1 MRQAPKLTLPR
12 QRQMP
17 NKATSRTGQ
26 DPVIAEFLQAMAADR
41 GLAANSLVAYERDL
55 NGCLE
60 GLSLAGR
67 HFDNCDADDLRG
79 LLADW
84 TDSGLAARSVARR
97 LSALRQMMSWLVEE
111 RVRPDNP
118 CRWIDNPKQ
127 PAALPKSLSEEEIT
141 ALIAAAR
148 ALTPPAEALR
158 TTAMLEL
165 LYATGLRVSELVS
178 LPVDQ
183 FRRELETVIVTGK
196 GGKERL
202 VATGAP
208 ARDAIAAWMA
218 SRDATADFV
227 TSPFLFPWR
236 DSHVSRQQFAAALKR
251 VGTAAGIDPR
261 RVSPHVVRHSFAT
274 HMLNRGADLRGLQTL
289 LGHADISTTQIYT
302 KTRPDRLAGL
312 VAAAH
317 PLAKANQGD

>member
-1 MRQAPKLTLPR
+1 
-12 QRQMP
+12 
-17 NKATSRTGQ
+17 
-26 DPVIAEFLQAMAADR
+26 MAADR
-41 GLAANSLVAYERDL
+41 GLARNSLSAYRRDL
-55 NGCLE
+55 
-60 GLSLAGR
+60 LACHDGITER
-67 HFDNCDADDLRG
+67 GGDFASCTADDLRD
-79 LLADW
+79 LLARWRDR
-84 TDSGLAARSVARR
+84 GLAARSVARR

-111 RVRPDNP
+111 RIRIDNP

-127 PAALPKSLSEEEIT
+127 PSTLPKSLSEDEIT
-141 ALIAAAR
+141 RLIAAAAQLPR
-148 ALTPPAEALR
+148 AADASR
-158 TTAMLEL
+158 MTAMLEL

-183 FRRELETVIVTGK
+183 FRRHLETIIVTGK

-202 VATGAP
+202 VALGAP
-208 ARDAIAAWMA
+208 ARSAIAAWLTD
-218 SRDATADFV
+218 RDNVPAHV
-227 TSPFLFPWR
+227 TSPYLFPR
-236 DSHVSRQQFAAALKR
+236 GDDHMTRQQFAAALK
-251 VGTAAGIDPR
+251 GLAAPAGIDPR

-317 PLAKANQGD
+317 PLARQNQGD

>member
-1 MRQAPKLTLPR
+1 M
-12 QRQMP
+12 
-17 NKATSRTGQ
+17 
-26 DPVIAEFLQAMAADR
+26 
-41 GLAANSLVAYERDL
+41 
-55 NGCLE
+55 
-60 GLSLAGR
+60 
-67 HFDNCDADDLRG
+67 
-79 LLADW
+79 DW
-84 TDSGLAARSVARR
+84 TVSGLAARSVARR
-97 LSALRQMMSWLVEE
+97 LSALRQMMAWLVEE

-141 ALIAAAR
+141 ALITAAR
-148 ALTPPAEALR
+148 ALAPAAEALR
-158 TTAMLEL
+158 MTAMLEL
-165 LYATGLRVSELVS
+165 LYATGLRVSELIS

-202 VATGAP
+202 VAMGTP
-208 ARDAIAAWMA
+208 ARDATVAWMA
-218 SRDATADFV
+218 ARDATEAFV
-227 TSPFLFPWR
+227 TSPYLFPFR
-236 DSHVSRQQFAAALKR
+236 DSHVSRQQFAAALKQ
-251 VGTAAGIDPR
+251 VGAAAGIDPR

>member
-1 MRQAPKLTLPR
+1 MVPLSLCRNW
-12 QRQMP
+12 MP
-17 NKATSRTGQ
+17 MTKADTPAGTSADAALVT
-26 DPVIAEFLQAMAADR
+26 EFLQAMAADR
-41 GLAANSLVAYERDL
+41 GLARNSLAAYRRDL
-55 NGCLE
+55 AVCLDDIAARRRDVTSCTAE
-60 GLSLAGR
+60 DLRAVLAGW
-67 HFDNCDADDLRG
+67 HDQ
-79 LLADW
+79 
-84 TDSGLAARSVARR
+84 GLAARSVARR

-111 RVRPDNP
+111 RIRSDNP

-127 PAALPKSLSEEEIT
+127 PASLPKSLAEAEI
-141 ALIAAAR
+141 AGLIAAAR
-148 ALTPPAEALR
+148 ALPRPAEASR
-158 TTAMLEL
+158 MTAMLEL

-183 FRRELETVIVTGK
+183 FRRNLETIIVTGK

-202 VATGAP
+202 VALGAP
-208 ARDAIAAWMA
+208 ARHAIAGWMEV
-218 SRDATADFV
+218 RDGVAANV
-227 TSPFLFPWR
+227 TSPFLFPHG
-236 DSHVSRQQFAAALKR
+236 DSHVTRQQFATALKR
-251 VGTAAGIDPR
+251 LAPVAGIDPR

-317 PLAKANQGD
+317 PLAPGNQGD

>member
-1 MRQAPKLTLPR
+1 
-12 QRQMP
+12 
-17 NKATSRTGQ
+17 
-26 DPVIAEFLQAMAADR
+26 
-41 GLAANSLVAYERDL
+41 
-55 NGCLE
+55 
-60 GLSLAGR
+60 
-67 HFDNCDADDLRG
+67 
-79 LLADW
+79 
-84 TDSGLAARSVARR
+84 
-97 LSALRQMMSWLVEE
+97 MSWLVEE

-158 TTAMLEL
+158 MTAMLEL

-183 FRRELETVIVTGK
+183 FRRKLETVIVTGK

-208 ARDAIAAWMA
+208 ARDAISTWMA

-302 KTRPDRLAGL
+302 KTWSWCKSGL
-312 VAAAH
+312 SLIH
-317 PLAKANQGD
+317 I

>member
-1 MRQAPKLTLPR
+1 
-12 QRQMP
+12 MP
-17 NKATSRTGQ
+17 MPTADLSDAGPARSRLVT
-26 DPVIAEFLQAMAADR
+26 EFLQAMAADR
-41 GLAANSLVAYERDL
+41 GLARNTLAAYRRDL
-55 NGCLE
+55 DACLE
-60 GLSLAGR
+60 GLASGGR
-67 HFDNCDADDLRG
+67 DFVSCTADDLRV
-79 LLADW
+79 LLAEWRDK
-84 TDSGLAARSVARR
+84 GLAARSVARR

-111 RVRPDNP
+111 RHRADNP

-127 PAALPKSLSEEEIT
+127 PAPLPKSLSEAEIT
-141 ALIAAAR
+141 SLIAAAR
-148 ALTPPAEALR
+148 ALPRAGDASR
-158 TTAMLEL
+158 MTAMLEL

-183 FRRELETVIVTGK
+183 FRRNLETIIVSGK

-202 VATGAP
+202 VALGGP
-208 ARDAIAAWMA
+208 ARAAVAGWMEL
-218 SRDATADFV
+218 RDSVAAHV
-227 TSPFLFPWR
+227 TSPFLFPHR
-236 DSHVSRQQFAAALKR
+236 DSHMTRQQFAAALKR
-251 VGTAAGIDPR
+251 LAPIAGIDPR

-317 PLAKANQGD
+317 PLAPGNQGD

>member
-1 MRQAPKLTLPR
+1 MPKQAIQPPQPTRMPK
-12 QRQMP
+12 Q
-17 NKATSRTGQ
+17 ATSKTGT
-26 DPVIAEFLQAMAADR
+26 DPLVAEFLQAMAADR
-41 GLAANSLVAYERDL
+41 GLAANSIAAYERDL
-55 NGCLE
+55 SSCLD
-60 GLSLAGR
+60 GLAASHR
-67 HFDNCDADDLRG
+67 HFDSCSADDLRG
-79 LLADW
+79 LLAGW
-84 TDSGLAARSVARR
+84 TQAGLAPRSVARR
-97 LSALRQMMSWLVEE
+97 LSALRQMMAWLVEE

-127 PAALPKSLSEEEIT
+127 PPALPKSLSEQEV
-141 ALIAAAR
+141 ASLISAAR
-148 ALTPPAEALR
+148 SLQPAAEALR
-158 TTAMLEL
+158 MTAMLEL

-208 ARDAIAAWMA
+208 ARDAIAAWMQA
-218 SRDATADFV
+218 RDGTAAFV
-227 TSPFLFPWR
+227 TSPFLFPHGE
-236 DSHVSRQQFAAALKR
+236 SHISRQQFAAALKR
-251 VGTAAGIDPR
+251 VAAAAGIDPQ

-317 PLAKANQGD
+317 PLAKVNQGD

>member
-1 MRQAPKLTLPR
+1 
-12 QRQMP
+12 MP
-17 NKATSRTGQ
+17 TADKSDTGNAGARL
-26 DPVIAEFLQAMAADR
+26 VTEFLQAMAADR
-41 GLAANSLVAYERDL
+41 GLARNSLAAYRRDL
-55 NGCLE
+55 DACL
-60 GLSLAGR
+60 
-67 HFDNCDADDLRG
+67 DDL
-79 LLADW
+79 A
-84 TDSGLAARSVARR
+84 DSGRDFASCTAEDLRAVLATWNERTLAARSVARR

-127 PAALPKSLSEEEIT
+127 PASLPKSLSEAEIT
-141 ALIAAAR
+141 GLIAAAR
-148 ALTPPAEALR
+148 ALPHMVDASR
-158 TTAMLEL
+158 MTAMLEL

-183 FRRELETVIVTGK
+183 FRRDLETIIVTGK

-202 VATGAP
+202 VALGGP
-208 ARDAIAAWMA
+208 ARAAVANWMQHRDSVA
-218 SRDATADFV
+218 SHV
-227 TSPFLFPWR
+227 TSPHLFPHG
-236 DSHVSRQQFAAALKR
+236 DAHMTRQQFAAALKQLAP
-251 VGTAAGIDPR
+251 AAGIDPR

-317 PLAKANQGD
+317 PLAPGNQGD